1 MKLHLLS
8 APLLMDFE
16 NCSASALPQ
25 DIIKL
30 AHERAVCISVCDTAR
45 KQSCMHS
52 KRVARCETSKCVLL
66 GWRLLRTIDV
76 CNLHSRIYYTHI
88 RAYNSQRRVGYLLT
102 KPALP
107 PKRCGGFILLCIQ
120 NTSACFSPL
129 ATPNKN
135 TQARASNET
144 HPWQFELIF
153 SLVHP
158 CALH

>member
-1 MKLHLLS
+1 MHQLYHTGYNK
-8 APLLMDFE
+8 AGAR
-16 NCSASALPQ
+16 ASC
-25 DIIKL
+25 
-30 AHERAVCISVCDTAR
+30 VYISVCDTAR

-52 KRVARCETSKCVLL
+52 KQVARCETSKCVLP

-76 CNLHSRIYYTHI
+76 SNLHSRILYSYTCICAH
-88 RAYNSQRRVGYLLT
+88 NSQRRVGYLLT

-107 PKRCGGFILLCIQ
+107 PKRCGGFILLCIH

-153 SLVHP
+153 SLVRP